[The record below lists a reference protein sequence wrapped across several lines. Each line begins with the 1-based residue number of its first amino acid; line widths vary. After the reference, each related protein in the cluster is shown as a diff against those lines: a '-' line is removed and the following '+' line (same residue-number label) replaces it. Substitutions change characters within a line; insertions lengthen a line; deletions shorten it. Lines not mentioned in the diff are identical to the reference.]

1 MADFHRR
8 DSFLRNAGT
17 FEGFLDINSLPKIP
31 EEPFELDYKI
41 KEAHNRR
48 PDILAMELYG
58 SPRLWWVF
66 ALKNPDIIKD
76 PLNDFK
82 PGVVIKI
89 PSPDTVKSFVG

>member
-31 EEPFELDYKI
+31 VDAFEIDYKI
-41 KEAHNRR
+41 KEAHNGR

-82 PGVVIKI
+82 PGVVIKT
-89 PSPDTVKSFVG
+89 PSPETVKSFVG

>member
-17 FEGFLDINSLPKIP
+17 FEGFLDLNTLPKMP
-31 EEPFELDYKI
+31 EDTFEVDYII
-41 KEAHNRR
+41 KESHAGR
-48 PDILAMELYG
+48 PDILATEIYG

-82 PGVVIKI
+82 AGVVIKI
-89 PSPDTVKSFVG
+89 PSPETVKSLVG

>member
-31 EEPFELDYKI
+31 EDAFEIDYKI
-41 KEAHNRR
+41 KEAHNGR

-82 PGVVIKI
+82 PGVIIKI

>member
-31 EEPFELDYKI
+31 ADAFELDYKI
-41 KEAHNRR
+41 KEAHNGR

-89 PSPDTVKSFVG
+89 PSPETVKSFVG